1 MGQKASLSNK
11 PKRSVGGV
19 TQISYNKWTKK
30 ELKLLDT
37 MFRQMAERSPD
48 PEQMSKETFLSVYKF
63 PGIMGERLFKVFD
76 GDNSG
81 YVDFEE
87 FVTGLQKFFRGSVE
101 DKADMIFEM
110 YDLND
115 NGCVDKKE
123 LSTMLHSLIPQLGWH
138 KGGCEGEAAGVSNKL
153 NASEQHRHF
162 ILETVEIAFRECDLN
177 NDNKLSHDQFR
188 LWLARN
194 PEVVNAME
202 ARFREHS
209 VLGSL
214 NPIPNR
220 INVSIPEQDGLTRS
234 MSNPVLWRKASSTY
248 SLISDTRADSM
259 CPIDESRNQ
268 ENFNRTAT
276 CSRCKVIYT
285 FQEQADCDI
294 VSMGTDPDYSVFN
307 LQHLGGIKTLLRLRM
322 CCQCGGNLR
331 SECVR
336 NRVESNTTVITNAD
350 ESEGLY
356 PAAEGV
362 QVLPQM
368 TTMESQAELIRKEIE
383 STNPDR
389 IMMQGELAKK
399 GRITKTWRY
408 RWYVLKDKF
417 LYHYEIAKHREGTS
431 GDPIGAEFI
440 QGCTADKNVQESE
453 KHSNKFC
460 FSLTFP
466 DGKVIK
472 LWTKS
477 YQERELWVESLQ
489 QAAETGAVKEYY
501 EIGGIIGRGKF
512 SYVHSCTERRTNK
525 AWAVKVIKKETLS
538 AEDKSLLRTEIS
550 ILRIVSHPYIV
561 SLHDV
566 YESKTHVYLIMTLMN
581 GGDLFD
587 ALKARDFN
595 MDEEES
601 KTIVFKI
608 LEALIYIHNFG
619 IVHRDLKTENIL
631 VRNKDD
637 PLDIM
642 LTDFGLSKYKGPKEV
657 MLKKVGTLAYIAP
670 EVILEKGY
678 SHKVDLWSLGC
689 MMHLLLRGYLP
700 FDAGSMEGIRD
711 RILFAHLTFNHEDW
725 EEISEPAK
733 DLLERLLKKDP
744 DERIDLE
751 CAKNHKWF
759 EDLDL
764 LKEQRTRLAIIRNN
778 PATPTYPGT
787 PTRIRRVM
795 TASAGMLGTP
805 TLLQLNTNNHT
816 KPGEEDLL
824 SQSSPQTAAFVATQ
838 PSGS

>member
-1 MGQKASLSNK
+1 MGQKNSLATK
-11 PKRSVGGV
+11 PKRNIGGV

-37 MFRQMAERSPD
+37 MFRQMAQRSPD

-76 GDNSG
+76 GDKSG
-81 YVDFEE
+81 FVNFEE

-123 LSTMLHSLIPQLGWH
+123 LSTMLHSLIPQFGW
-138 KGGCEGEAAGVSNKL
+138 GGSEGELSGVSNEL

-188 LWLARN
+188 LWLTRN

-214 NPIPNR
+214 NPKPTR
-220 INVSIPEQDGLTRS
+220 RNVSVPEQDGLARS
-234 MSNPVLWRKASSTY
+234 MSDPILWRKHSSTL
-248 SLISDTRADSM
+248 SCQNEVLS
-259 CPIDESRNQ
+259 PIIEPAFS

-276 CSRCKVIYT
+276 CLRCKVIYT

-294 VSMGTDPDYSVFN
+294 VSMATDPDYSVFN
-307 LQHLGGIKTLLRLRM
+307 LQHLGGLKTLLRLRM
-322 CCQCGGNLR
+322 CCQCGGNLQYD
-331 SECVR
+331 CVG
-336 NRVESNTTVITNAD
+336 NRKSSSVITCTD
-350 ESEGLY
+350 EGEAFKFASESI
-356 PAAEGV
+356 AS
-362 QVLPQM
+362 LPQLSAI
-368 TTMESQAELIRKEIE
+368 ESQAELIRREIE

-417 LYHYEIAKHREGTS
+417 LYHYEIAKHREGTC

-440 QGCTADKNVQESE
+440 QGCTAEIHVQESE

-460 FSLTFP
+460 FTLTFP
-466 DGKVIK
+466 NSKVIK

-477 YQERELWVESLQ
+477 YKQRELWVESLQ
-489 QAAETGAVKEYY
+489 QAAETGAVKKFY

-587 ALKARDFN
+587 VLKARDFSIK
-595 MDEEES
+595 EEES

-608 LEALIYIHNFG
+608 LEALVYIHNFG

-642 LTDFGLSKYKGPKEV
+642 LTDFGLSKYKGPKEI

-711 RILFAHLTFNHEDW
+711 RILYANVTFNHEDW

-733 DLLERLLKKDP
+733 DLLKRLLKKNP
-744 DERIDLE
+744 EERIDLE

-764 LKEQRTRLAIIRNN
+764 LKEQRSRMAIIRNN
-778 PATPTYPGT
+778 PASPTTYPIT
-787 PTRIRRVM
+787 PTRIARAM
-795 TASAGMLGTP
+795 TSPILMSP
-805 TLLQLNTNNHT
+805 SCLQLNTSIK
-816 KPGEEDLL
+816 KPVEEELL
-824 SQSSPQTAAFVATQ
+824 SRSSPQIAATAAANTY
-838 PSGS
+838 GS

>member
-1 MGQKASLSNK
+1 MGQKNSLSTN
-11 PKRSVGGV
+11 PKRSNGGV

-30 ELKLLDT
+30 ELKLLDI
-37 MFRQMAERSPD
+37 MFRQMAQRSPD

-76 GDNSG
+76 GDKSG
-81 YVDFEE
+81 FVNFEE

-101 DKADMIFEM
+101 DKADMIFQM

-123 LSTMLHSLIPQLGWH
+123 LSTMLHSLIPQLGWVGS
-138 KGGCEGEAAGVSNKL
+138 GGELSGVSNEL

-162 ILETVEIAFRECDLN
+162 ILEIVEVAFRECDLN

-188 LWLARN
+188 LWLTRN
-194 PEVVNAME
+194 PEVINAME

-214 NPIPNR
+214 NPTPTR
-220 INVSIPEQDGLTRS
+220 RNVSVPEQDGLARS
-234 MSNPVLWRKASSTY
+234 MSDPTLWRRPMPNVSSHSILSTINEAVAS
-248 SLISDTRADSM
+248 
-259 CPIDESRNQ
+259 
-268 ENFNRTAT
+268 ENFDRTAT
-276 CSRCKVIYT
+276 CLRCKVIYT

-294 VSMGTDPDYSVFN
+294 VSMETDPDYSVFN
-307 LQHLGGIKTLLRLRM
+307 LQHLGGLKTLLRLRM
-322 CCQCGGNLR
+322 CCQCGGNLVSDSTENRKNSSGIICNDEIEADKR
-331 SECVR
+331 S
-336 NRVESNTTVITNAD
+336 
-350 ESEGLY
+350 SEGT
-356 PAAEGV
+356 PS
-362 QVLPQM
+362 LPHLPS
-368 TTMESQAELIRKEIE
+368 MESQAEIIRRDIE

-399 GRITKTWRY
+399 GRITKTWRH

-417 LYHYEIAKHREGTS
+417 LYHYEIAKHREGTC

-440 QGCTADKNVQESE
+440 QGCTAEIDVWESE
-453 KHSNKFC
+453 KQSNKFC
-460 FSLTFP
+460 FKLTFP
-466 DGKVIK
+466 NSKVIK

-477 YQERELWVESLQ
+477 YQQRELWVESLQ
-489 QAAETGAVKEYY
+489 QAAETGAVKKFYD
-501 EIGGIIGRGKF
+501 IGAIIGRGKF
-512 SYVHSCTERRTNK
+512 SYVYSCTERRTNK
-525 AWAVKVIKKETLS
+525 EWAVKVIKKDNLS

-595 MDEEES
+595 IEEEES

-631 VRNKDD
+631 VRNMDD

-642 LTDFGLSKYKGPKEV
+642 LTDFGLSKYKGPKEI

-700 FDAGSMEGIRD
+700 FDASSMEGIRD
-711 RILFAHLTFNHEDW
+711 RILYANVTFNHEDW

-733 DLLERLLKKDP
+733 DLLTRLLKKNP
-744 DERIDLE
+744 EERIDLE

-764 LKEQRTRLAIIRNN
+764 LKEQRTRMAIIKNN
-778 PATPTYPGT
+778 PASPMTYPLT
-787 PTRIRRVM
+787 PTRITRALSSPIHM
-795 TASAGMLGTP
+795 SPCFLGHGTSNKA
-805 TLLQLNTNNHT
+805 LS
-816 KPGEEDLL
+816 EEEL
-824 SQSSPQTAAFVATQ
+824 STRSSPQTAAIAVSKTLGAN
-838 PSGS
+838 